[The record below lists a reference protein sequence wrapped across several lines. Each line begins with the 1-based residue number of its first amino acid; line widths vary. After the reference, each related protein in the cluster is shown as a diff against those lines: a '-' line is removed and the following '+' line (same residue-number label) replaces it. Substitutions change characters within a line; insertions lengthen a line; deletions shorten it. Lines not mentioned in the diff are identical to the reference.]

1 MKIYKNLL
9 MIAAMAIAFTACS
22 QEGDVPVLP
31 TDEQPISFSASVPVK
46 AFGVESR
53 ADNPT
58 AWTLYYQLKGTNT
71 LVSSTGDYLTV
82 TSVNEVYSFKARYAY
97 NYKEGNEDK
106 TEHRDLVWSVLDT
119 QSEFYLTVVKD
130 DVEYWAKG
138 TKEATDN
145 SEYVVDFDVMKPRLA
160 RFTIELTVK
169 GNMSVAASDFTFSFE
184 KVMEAAEH
192 AKNVK
197 EQAWPV
203 KKNQNGEGVEVEYT
217 YTDVVLDNKVYTASA
232 DFAPQTVNTLTVNY
246 KNTFNWNVDLTKVTV
261 ATDDN
266 NSKWAS
272 EWEAGEHIIL
282 KLSVSLD
289 ELKPGNITVEG
300 FTAVEENN
308 FNGTVQP

>member
-58 AWTLYYQLKGTNT
+58 DWTLYYQLKGKNT
-71 LVSSTGDYLTV
+71 LDSSTGKYLTV
-82 TSVNEVYSFKARYAY
+82 TPETKGYSFKARYAY
-97 NYKEGNEDK
+97 KYKEGD
-106 TEHRDLVWSVLDT
+106 EHRDLVWSVIEPNT
-119 QSEFYLTVVKD
+119 KFYLTVVKD
-130 DVEYWAKG
+130 GVEYWAEG
-138 TKEATDN
+138 TKKATDN
-145 SEYVVDFDVMKPRLA
+145 SEYVVDFKVMKPRKA

-169 GNMSVAASDFTFSFE
+169 GNMSVDDDDFTFSFD
-184 KVMEAAEH
+184 KVKEAAVKAE
-192 AKNVK
+192 NVK
-197 EQAWPV
+197 VQAWPV
-203 KKNQNGEGVEVEYT
+203 KENQNEGAEYT
-217 YTDVVLDNKVYTASA
+217 YTDVVLAGKVYTASA
-232 DFAPQTVNTLTVNY
+232 DFAPQKVNTLTVNY
-246 KNTFNWNVDLTKVTV
+246 KNTFNWNVDLNKVTV
-261 ATDDN
+261 ATDDTE
-266 NSKWAS
+266 SKMAS
-272 EWEAGEHIIL
+272 EWRAGEHIIL

-300 FTAVEENN
+300 FTAEEENN